1 MNLIV
6 LSGRITRN
14 LELKYTINN
23 KAIIETNIAVKRG
36 FNDEVDFIN
45 IQVWGKQAENLAKY
59 CGKGS
64 MIALNGELRIDTFD
78 KNDGTKG
85 YKNYVLVNSI
95 EFLDNKKKE
104 EKTNTEIVR
113 DVMQGKNPYEEANCQ
128 VKLDDLDLEDS
139 LPF

>member
-104 EKTNTEIVR
+104 EKTNNEIIM
-113 DVMQGKNPYEEANCQ
+113 DVVNKKDPYKEMGKIIEM
-128 VKLDDLDLEDS
+128 DLERE

>member
-78 KNDGTKG
+78 KNDGKKG

-113 DVMQGKNPYEEANCQ
+113 DVMQGKNPYEELGEEIDLNS
-128 VKLDDLDLEDS
+128 LDL
-139 LPF
+139 PF